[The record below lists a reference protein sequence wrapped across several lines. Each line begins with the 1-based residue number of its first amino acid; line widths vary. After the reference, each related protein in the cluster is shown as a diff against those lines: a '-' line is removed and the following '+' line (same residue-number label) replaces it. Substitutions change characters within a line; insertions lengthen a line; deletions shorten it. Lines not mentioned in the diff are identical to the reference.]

1 MYCDWHFVQVTRY
14 TRLWV
19 LQTDQADFAASTL
32 KLFSRYSIIF
42 QNSFTIFSLETYS
55 YSSSSPSSYS
65 SLSLRTLEQIVKT
78 WTFSLKRFS
87 WWSDISILRIFR
99 KITIKIPMTA
109 TAPKTAPTMIGQVG
123 EVSAGSE
130 SGHRVDNKPQWMLR
144 GCDLRRRRWC
154 PQARSAATA
163 ACSTTPPWCRASSQ
177 SLHQHWVIRRT
188 K

>member
-78 WTFSLKRFS
+78 WKFSLKRFS

-109 TAPKTAPTMIGQVG
+109 TAPKIAPTMIGQVG

-130 SGHRVDNKPQWMLR
+130 SGHGVDNKQKILR

-163 ACSTTPPWCRASSQ
+163 ARSTTPPWSP
-177 SLHQHWVIRRT
+177 SLHQHRDIRRT